1 MRLSL
6 VYLRRTSSRAPGE
19 AVGHGRGF
27 IRREAARRVVVF
39 VGWSLWGVKFPLT
52 GRLRFSWWHVGV
64 ALADLYF
71 MDVWVCARK
80 DLYIWVVVDGLK
92 SPDHVRLVFPYNVRF
107 VIVVVWLRIYF
118 CLWLHA
124 CWSRDC
130 FWLLDGITSMFSL
143 YSRLYP
149 TDLISKYLSVTCYTG
164 FTCQYL
170 YVTFSSFNLS
180 SWYLKLTVSII

>member
-1 MRLSL
+1 MRLSS
-6 VYLRRTSSRAPGE
+6 VYLHRTSSRAPGE

-27 IRREAARRVVVF
+27 IRREAARHVVVF

-130 FWLLDGITSMFSL
+130 FLTPGWNHIYVFLVLQA
-143 YSRLYP
+143 
-149 TDLISKYLSVTCYTG
+149 ISDR
-164 FTCQYL
+164 
-170 YVTFSSFNLS
+170 FNIKIFVRDMLH
-180 SWYLKLTVSII
+180 WFYISIFVCNVFIF